1 MRAPRTI
8 CGIIVAALA
17 AIAFPA
23 AAAATFPGHNGRIAF
38 SANGTIYLMS
48 PDGRH
53 RREFAEGTDPVFAP
67 DADRI
72 AYVVTTDCGSR
83 CESSRI
89 WISKVDGTSARPV
102 TPDNFD
108 TPSSLN
114 FSPNGRQI
122 VYVDGAGRLRTIDT
136 DGTDAR
142 RLPLRRHLDSA
153 ALSPDGRRIA
163 FGAYTNAHHDF
174 AVRLGVARLTG
185 SRANLL
191 TSGNLDG
198 DPSWSPNGRRILFY
212 RGCSPRPCGH
222 GGALFTIRPNGSSL
236 TRLGPTPGFDG
247 DSVWSPD
254 GRLIAEH
261 WRNGIAIRRKRPG
274 GRSHVIA
281 SGVGLIE
288 GLDWAPRP
296 GSTHRPHHKS
306 GAFRRLA
313 RR

>member
-53 RREFAEGTDPVFAP
+53 TREFAEGTDPVFAP

-102 TPDNFD
+102 TPANFD

-114 FSPNGRQI
+114 FSPNGRQTR
-122 VYVDGAGRLRTIDT
+122 VRGRRRPAEDDRHRWDRRQAASAPTPSRRSGALARWPQDRLRRLHQRPPRLRGQAGRRTAHRKQGEAAHLGQPRQRSVLVAQRTPDPLLPWLLSAPVRPRRGSVHHPAQRLEP
-136 DGTDAR
+136 DQARSDAR
-142 RLPLRRHLDSA
+142 VRR
-153 ALSPDGRRIA
+153 
-163 FGAYTNAHHDF
+163 
-174 AVRLGVARLTG
+174 
-185 SRANLL
+185 
-191 TSGNLDG
+191 
-198 DPSWSPNGRRILFY
+198 
-212 RGCSPRPCGH
+212 
-222 GGALFTIRPNGSSL
+222 
-236 TRLGPTPGFDG
+236 
-247 DSVWSPD
+247 
-254 GRLIAEH
+254 
-261 WRNGIAIRRKRPG
+261 
-274 GRSHVIA
+274 
-281 SGVGLIE
+281 
-288 GLDWAPRP
+288 
-296 GSTHRPHHKS
+296 
-306 GAFRRLA
+306 
-313 RR
+313 